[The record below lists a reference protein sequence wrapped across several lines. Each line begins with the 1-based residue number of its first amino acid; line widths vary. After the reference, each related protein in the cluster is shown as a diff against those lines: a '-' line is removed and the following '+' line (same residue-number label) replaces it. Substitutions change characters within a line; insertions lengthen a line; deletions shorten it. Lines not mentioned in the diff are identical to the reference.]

1 MVIDRVQEYHQY
13 QINETF
19 FYNLKIDM
27 KQKNYILI
35 YTIINYIL
43 IKKLEC
49 VGRKHLNDSK
59 AFIEYL
65 NNLHD
70 IYKNIEKYNS
80 IQI

>member
-1 MVIDRVQEYHQY
+1 
-13 QINETF
+13 
-19 FYNLKIDM
+19 M